1 MTPNSVWIG
10 FVMIGITIVSHI
22 FLVSLVL
29 GLAFMAPILEYLSY
43 RNQALA
49 GVARNALKYLAV
61 SELAAGVW
69 ATWFT
74 VALAGF
80 WPQLTFIATDVLFV
94 PLAIGITGVL
104 IGIPFMAIY
113 WYTWETVSKKVH
125 IAIGAVMAMGALLVP
140 IGFNMIFSFL
150 DDPVG
155 MNRALAGNALAV
167 FQNPIYPDFT
177 LHRISAAI
185 SMAAMVFAG
194 VYAIKAYK
202 SGSESHREASRF
214 GLYLGMPA
222 LFMATATGVIYAFLL
237 NKYSPYMASA
247 VLGPLSTVSVSTYV
261 RAYPGFVAFMGVVTL
276 IWATAVFN
284 ALHAKYDFAKAISSG
299 LMVVSS
305 LLGVPLGEILNDY
318 PRYPYMIVKG
328 TSGLEAQL
336 FINKWMYIPP
346 SFAYAA
352 MIVGTILMCVF
363 TYMIY
368 LVFSQKLPG
377 QRPATPGVSARE

>member
-1 MTPNSVWIG
+1 
-10 FVMIGITIVSHI
+10 MIGITIVSHI

-113 WYTWETVSKKVH
+113 WYTWETVSKRIH
-125 IAIGAVMAMGALLVP
+125 IVIGVVMAMGALLVP

-222 LFMATATGVIYAFLL
+222 LFVATATGVVYAFLL
-237 NKYSPYMASA
+237 DKYSPYMASA
-247 VLGPLSTVSVSTYV
+247 VLGPLSITSVNTYV
-261 RAYPGFVAFMGVVTL
+261 KAYPGFVAFMGIVTL
-276 IWATAVFN
+276 IWATAIFN

-299 LMVVSS
+299 LMVTCS
-305 LLGVPLGEILNDY
+305 LIGVPLGEILNDY

-328 TSGLEAQL
+328 TSGLGVQL

-346 SFAYAA
+346 YFAYTA
-352 MIVGTILMCVF
+352 MIIGTVLMGIF
-363 TYMIY
+363 SYMIY
-368 LVFSQKLPG
+368 LVFFHKVPG
-377 QRPATPGVSARE
+377 QRSRTLADSGQK